1 MIDWERVNT
10 LRAEIGEEDFDE
22 VVPLF
27 IEEVT
32 EIIDGLRSGPDL
44 SRLEDDLHALK
55 GSALNLGFTEFSML
69 CHKGE
74 AMSARGKAADVD
86 VTAILDSFDTSR
98 AAFTDGL
105 SSGRAA

>member
-10 LRAEIGEEDFDE
+10 LRAEIGEEDFEE

-32 EIIDGLRSGPDL
+32 EIIDALREGPDL
-44 SRLEDDLHALK
+44 SRLEEDLHALK
-55 GSALNLGFTEFSML
+55 GSALNLGFTEFSTL

-74 AMSARGKAADVD
+74 ALSAKGKAAEVD
-86 VTAILDSFDTSR
+86 VPRILNSFDASKT
-98 AAFTDGL
+98 AFTSGLADGQ
-105 SSGRAA
+105 AA

>member
-10 LRAEIGEEDFDE
+10 LRAEIGENDFEE

-32 EIIDGLRSGPDL
+32 EIIDGLRSAPDPD
-44 SRLEDDLHALK
+44 RLEEDLHALK
-55 GSALNLGFTEFSML
+55 GSALNLGFTDFSIL

-74 AMSARGKAADVD
+74 ALAAKGKAAEVD
-86 VTAILDSFDTSR
+86 VAAILDSFDMSKV
-98 AAFTDGL
+98 AFTSGL
-105 SSGRAA
+105 AKGSAA

>member
-10 LRAEIGEEDFDE
+10 LRAEIGEEDFEE

-32 EIIDGLRSGPDL
+32 GIIDTLRDTPDL
-44 SRLEDDLHALK
+44 SRLEEDLHALK
-55 GSALNLGFTEFSML
+55 GSALNLGFTDFSVL

-74 AMSARGKAADVD
+74 ALSAKGKASEVDVPAIVASFEASEVTFTSGLSAGKAA
-86 VTAILDSFDTSR
+86 
-98 AAFTDGL
+98 
-105 SSGRAA
+105 

>member
-1 MIDWERVNT
+1 MIDWERVST
-10 LRAEIGEEDFDE
+10 LRAEIGEEDFEE

-32 EIIDGLRSGPDL
+32 GIIDGLRDGPDL

-55 GSALNLGFTEFSML
+55 GSALNLGFTDFSIL

-74 AMSARGKAADVD
+74 AMSAKGKAAEVD
-86 VTAILDSFDTSR
+86 VPAILNSFDASKT
-98 AAFTDGL
+98 AFTDGL
-105 SSGRAA
+105 SSGQAA

>member
-1 MIDWERVNT
+1 MIDWDRVTT
-10 LRAEIGEEDFDE
+10 LRAEIGEDDFEE

-32 EIIDGLRSGPDL
+32 EIIDGLRAGPDL

-55 GSALNLGFTEFSML
+55 GSALNLGFTDFSIL

-74 AMSARGKAADVD
+74 AMSARGKAAEVD
-86 VTAILDSFDTSR
+86 VSAIVDSFDASKT
-98 AAFTDGL
+98 AFTDGL
-105 SSGRAA
+105 ASPPTA

>member
-1 MIDWERVNT
+1 MIDWERVST
-10 LRAEIGEEDFDE
+10 LRAEIGEEDFEE

-32 EIIDGLRSGPDL
+32 DIIDGLRDGPDL

-55 GSALNLGFTEFSML
+55 GSALNLGFTDFSIL

-74 AMSARGKAADVD
+74 AMSAKGKATEVD
-86 VTAILDSFDTSR
+86 VPAILDSFEASK
-98 AAFTDGL
+98 AAFTKGL
-105 SSGRAA
+105 SAGQAA

>member
-1 MIDWERVNT
+1 MIDWERVST
-10 LRAEIGEEDFDE
+10 LRAEIGEDDFEE

-32 EIIDGLRSGPDL
+32 GIIDGLRNAPDL

-55 GSALNLGFTEFSML
+55 GSALNLGFTDFSTL
-69 CHKGE
+69 CHRGE
-74 AMSARGKAADVD
+74 AMSAKGKASEVD
-86 VTAILDSFDTSR
+86 IIAILDSFDASK

-105 SSGRAA
+105 SSGQAA